1 MRKKVNKK
9 LIVAILSFVLLFG
22 GTFGSSLAWLL
33 DSTKDVQNTFTTSD
47 INIDL
52 DESKDLNL
60 KMIPG
65 WTITKDPKVTVIGNS
80 EACWLFVEITED
92 LGAWANSYNAFTDYL
107 NYTVDT
113 GEEKWTQGDGTNIPS
128 NVYYREVSA
137 SADDQSFDILKDN
150 KVTVSGNVTKEMMN
164 DIVTDADK
172 PTLSFKAYAVQL
184 YKDNSTK
191 FDATEAWANVPQPNP

>member
-9 LIVAILSFVLLFG
+9 LIVALLSFVLLFG